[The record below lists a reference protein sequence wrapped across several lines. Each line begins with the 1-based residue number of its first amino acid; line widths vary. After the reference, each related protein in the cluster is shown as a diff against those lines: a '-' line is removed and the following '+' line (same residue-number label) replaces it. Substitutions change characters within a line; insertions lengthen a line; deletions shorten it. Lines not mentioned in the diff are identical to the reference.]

1 MACPRAA
8 VPSGPLPPLPDTSAG
23 CTAHCLAPSEAQSLS
38 VSYTWTAGRAPDCV
52 PRRCPRAQLR
62 GKALPVSQPGCPA
75 RNSRLP
81 PQHSPA
87 AGFARCPAPSLQRLQ
102 PPPSEHPLCPFSSM
116 LPRSTPSMWPPGS
129 CPVDPAGPS
138 GEQTLTPRAAGAFTR
153 GRRAAASSP
162 GKGLGAG
169 AGPPA
174 GLDALGTRVLCG
186 SEPQTAASC
195 PVHPRSHPA
204 CLPHPHPP
212 LGGVP
217 GLQGPGGK
225 AGPGAFLPS
234 SAFSLAPSS
243 TLRPAASLRLACPLA
258 VLSGGCRPLAKP
270 QVSPAGPLSPP
281 VFSPEPDP
289 ARGQGTS
296 RGTAHEQLGFHP
308 SVEGGQVTRGRSLG
322 PRVPPGGPA
331 VHPPEWLR
339 ELEEERGPSERLAGS
354 PDGFPP
360 LRSRQ
365 RLSAGLT
372 ER

>member
-1 MACPRAA
+1 M
-8 VPSGPLPPLPDTSAG
+8 
-23 CTAHCLAPSEAQSLS
+23 AHCLTPSEAQSLS
-38 VSYTWTAGRAPDCV
+38 VSCTWTTGRAPDCA
-52 PRRCPRAQLR
+52 PQRCPRAQLR

-102 PPPSEHPLCPFSSM
+102 PRPSEHPLCPFSSM

-129 CPVDPAGPS
+129 CPVDPASPS

-153 GRRAAASSP
+153 GRRAATSSP
-162 GKGLGAG
+162 GQGLGAG

-174 GLDALGTRVLCG
+174 GLDALSTRVLLCG

-195 PVHPRSHPA
+195 PVHPRPHPT

-234 SAFSLAPSS
+234 SASS
-243 TLRPAASLRLACPLA
+243 TLRPAASPAPGLLLLPSSLVDIAHWQNPRSPRPAHSPLPSSALNLTQHVAKGCP
-258 VLSGGCRPLAKP
+258 GRRPTSSS
-270 QVSPAGPLSPP
+270 VST
-281 VFSPEPDP
+281 
-289 ARGQGTS
+289 R
-296 RGTAHEQLGFHP
+296 QLKGD
-308 SVEGGQVTRGRSLG
+308 R
-322 PRVPPGGPA
+322 
-331 VHPPEWLR
+331 
-339 ELEEERGPSERLAGS
+339 
-354 PDGFPP
+354 
-360 LRSRQ
+360 
-365 RLSAGLT
+365 
-372 ER
+372 